1 MLILTV
7 GFFLRFFI
15 ERTLDIKVFID
26 YLSVGSIFY
35 YLFMGYITLKL
46 KNKLTLG
53 NYITLIVIGG
63 IIRIIFPYLPINTI
77 IEIITKTIPE
87 FLEILISAILGQKQ
101 VQSLTPGNITDSVL
115 PNSYMKSQY
124 TTSSHSDSNDSN

>member
-53 NYITLIVIGG
+53 NYITLIVFCNSFQLTVLWKYNMTIRMTGLKFSLFVGALFGG
-63 IIRIIFPYLPINTI
+63 V
-77 IEIITKTIPE
+77 
-87 FLEILISAILGQKQ
+87 G
-101 VQSLTPGNITDSVL
+101 
-115 PNSYMKSQY
+115 
-124 TTSSHSDSNDSN
+124 